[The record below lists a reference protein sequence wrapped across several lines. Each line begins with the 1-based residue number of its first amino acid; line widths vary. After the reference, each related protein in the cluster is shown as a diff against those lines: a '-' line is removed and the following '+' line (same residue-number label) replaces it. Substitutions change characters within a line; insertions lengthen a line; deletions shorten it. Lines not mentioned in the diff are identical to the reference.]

1 MMDKMDCNFPIE
13 QIRSDF
19 PILKREINGYPL
31 VYLDSGATT
40 QKPYSVIN
48 AIKNFYS
55 NNNSNVH
62 RGVYPIAEEASSIY
76 EKAREKVST
85 FINATSEK
93 EIVFTKGATEA
104 INLVAHSFL
113 EPMLKEDD
121 EILISHMEHHANIVP
136 WQVLCEKYKSK
147 LKVIPVT
154 QEGELDLSNIDNLL
168 NSKTKILSI
177 THVSNVLGTINPI
190 KELIETAHKKK
201 IPVLVDGSQAV
212 ARMPVD
218 VKDLNADFYVFSG
231 HKLYGPTGI
240 GVLYGKK
247 EHLEKMIPYQTGGDM
262 ILRVTLEKT
271 VYNEVPHKFEAGTPN
286 IAGAAGLL
294 AAIEYLENIGMDK
307 IFKHEQCILEYAL
320 NKMKQVES
328 FKRVGNPERS
338 AALISFTLG
347 DAHPHDIAHELGRK
361 NICCRAGHHCAQPL
375 MQFYGIPATTRAS
388 FGIHSIKQEVDAL
401 VKELIPIERKF
412 RL

>member
-1 MMDKMDCNFPIE
+1 MMDKLDCNFPIE

-31 VYLDSGATT
+31 IYLDSGSTT
-40 QKPYSVIN
+40 QKPYPVIK
-48 AIKNFYS
+48 AIKSFYC

-76 EKAREKVST
+76 ENAREKVSR

-93 EIVFTKGATEA
+93 EIIFTKGATDA
-104 INLVAHSFL
+104 INLVAHSFISPIL
-113 EPMLKEDD
+113 NEGD

-147 LKVIPVT
+147 LRVIPVT
-154 QEGELDLSNIDNLL
+154 KKGELDLSNIESLL

-177 THVSNVLGTINPI
+177 THVSNVLGTVNPI
-190 KELIETAHKKK
+190 KKLIEKAHEKN

-247 EHLEKMIPYQTGGDM
+247 EYLEKMIPYQTGGDM

-271 VYNEVPHKFEAGTPN
+271 IYNEVPHKFEAGTPN
-286 IAGAAGLL
+286 IAGAAGLYS
-294 AAIEYLENIGMDK
+294 AIEYLEKIGMEK
-307 IFKHEQCILEYAL
+307 IFKHEQCILEYAINKL
-320 NKMKQVES
+320 NKIEG
-328 FKRVGNPERS
+328 FKRIGNPEIS
-338 AALISFTLG
+338 AAIISFTLG
-347 DAHPHDIAHELGRK
+347 DAHPHDVAHELGIK

-388 FGIHSIKQEVDAL
+388 FGIHSIKREVDAL
-401 VKELIPIERKF
+401 VHELIPIERKF